1 MRFTRA
7 ELAFIA
13 LGAGL
18 GAIVSS
24 AVTAGWIAPSA
35 SFPPFV
41 IVLLGLGLSEVLA
54 GFALGRSPGSLIAMP
69 ARILAFAL
77 GVGVLAL
84 LQGGLA

>member
-7 ELAFIA
+7 ELVFIA

-18 GAIVSS
+18 GAIVSA

-41 IVLLGLGLSEVLA
+41 LVLLGLGLSEILA